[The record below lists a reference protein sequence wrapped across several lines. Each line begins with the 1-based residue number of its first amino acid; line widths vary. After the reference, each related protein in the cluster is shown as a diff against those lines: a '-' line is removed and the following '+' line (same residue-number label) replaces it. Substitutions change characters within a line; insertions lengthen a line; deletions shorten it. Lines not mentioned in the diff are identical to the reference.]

1 MNRDRSQAT
10 ITSIPSSQKTV
21 SPLSLKAIEMLR
33 TALTQVEGQAG
44 LTSDDPALLE
54 FKRSVVL
61 NVAALEIAET
71 EATASSNTADASN
84 ASDSPSDNAA

>member
-44 LTSDDPALLE
+44 LTSDDPALRE
-54 FKRSVVL
+54 FKRSVML
-61 NVAALEIAET
+61 HVAALENAGAE
-71 EATASSNTADASN
+71 EIASSRTADASK
-84 ASDSPSDNAA
+84 ASASPSDNAA